1 MDQKLEGNMM
11 NIILL
16 AKQMQRPVKIHLSRS
31 RAIALVTVVLLAPMS
46 VASYMGYYCG
56 SQLAQQKDIDLSTS
70 TSGIPDTASAKL
82 KQEEPREVKETI
94 NALTARLGNLQA
106 QVIRL
111 NALGKRLVA
120 MAGLDKGEFDFSSQ
134 PPQGG
139 PEQQNALPES
149 HLPLP
154 SLTQSINELNQQLD
168 DRQEQL
174 SILETMYMHRNLL
187 DEVLPKGRPVSD
199 GWISS
204 YFGYRTNPFTG
215 GREWHPGVDIA
226 GEMGEPIVAVA
237 AGIVT
242 YAGKHGG
249 YGNLVEINHGNGFVT
264 RYGHNSKVLVKVGQT
279 VSKGQ
284 EVALMGSTGRST
296 GPHVHFEV
304 WRSGRVVNPLKYLSA
319 SN

>member
-1 MDQKLEGNMM
+1 M

-16 AKQMQRPVKIHLSRS
+16 AKQMQRPVKIHLTRS
-31 RAIALVTVVLLAPMS
+31 RAIVLVAVVLLAPLS
-46 VASYMGYYCG
+46 LASYLGFYWG
-56 SQLAQQKDIDLSTS
+56 SQYAQKEIALPSN
-70 TSGIPDTASAKL
+70 
-82 KQEEPREVKETI
+82 EEAMVGADQAGVEAGGPRQVRENI
-94 NALTARLGNLQA
+94 NALTARLGALQA

-111 NALGKRLVA
+111 NALGKRLVD
-120 MAGLDKGEFDFSSQ
+120 MAGLQKGEFDFGAP

-139 PEQQNALPES
+139 PEQPNVLAETP
-149 HLPLP
+149 LPLP
-154 SLTQSINELNQQLD
+154 SLTQSVDQLNQQLD

-174 SILETMYMHRNLL
+174 SVLETMYRHRNLL

-204 YFGYRTNPFTG
+204 YFGYRTDPFNG
-215 GREWHPGVDIA
+215 RREWHPGVDIA
-226 GEMGEPIVAVA
+226 GELGEPVVAVA

-249 YGNLVEINHGNGFVT
+249 YGNLVQINHGNGFVT
-264 RYGHNSKVLVKVGQT
+264 RYGHNSKVLVKVGET

-284 EVALMGSTGRST
+284 EIALMGSTGRST

-304 WRSGRVVNPLKYLSA
+304 WRSGRLVNPIKYLSA

>member
-1 MDQKLEGNMM
+1 M

-46 VASYMGYYCG
+46 LASYMGYYWG
-56 SQLAQQKDIDLSTS
+56 SQSAQQQQIALSSSESDKSVT
-70 TSGIPDTASAKL
+70 PSAES
-82 KQEEPREVKETI
+82 KQEEPREVRETI
-94 NALTARLGNLQA
+94 NALTARLGTLQA

-120 MAGLDKGEFDFSSQ
+120 MAGLEKGEFDFSAQ

-139 PEQQNALPES
+139 PEQPSVLPETQ
-149 HLPLP
+149 LTLP
-154 SLTQSINELNQQLD
+154 SLTQSVNDLNQQLD

-174 SILETMYMHRNLL
+174 SILESMYMHRNLL
-187 DEVLPKGRPVSD
+187 DEVLPKGRPVTD

-226 GEMGEPIVAVA
+226 GKMGEPVVAVA

-249 YGNLVEINHGNGFVT
+249 YGNLVQINHGNGFVT

-304 WRSGRVVNPLKYLSA
+304 WRHGRVVNPLKYLSA

>member
-1 MDQKLEGNMM
+1 M

-31 RAIALVTVVLLAPMS
+31 RAIVLVAAVLLAPLS
-46 VASYMGYYCG
+46 LASYLGFYWG
-56 SQLAQQKDIDLSTS
+56 SQYAQQEIAL
-70 TSGIPDTASAKL
+70 TSGDESLTSSDQAGS
-82 KQEEPREVKETI
+82 EHNVPREVQETI
-94 NALTARLGNLQA
+94 NALTARLGALQA

-111 NALGKRLVA
+111 NALGKRLVD
-120 MAGLDKGEFDFSSQ
+120 MAGLEKGEFDFGSP

-139 PEQQNALPES
+139 PEQPNVLSEKP
-149 HLPLP
+149 LPLP
-154 SLTQSINELNQQLD
+154 ILKQSVNDLNQQLD
-168 DRQEQL
+168 DQQEQL
-174 SILETMYMHRNLL
+174 SVLETMFMHRNLL

-204 YFGYRTNPFTG
+204 YFGYRTDPFTG
-215 GREWHPGVDIA
+215 RREFHQGVDIA
-226 GEMGEPIVAVA
+226 GELGEPVVAVA

-264 RYGHNSKVLVKVGQT
+264 RYGHNSKVLVAVGDT

-304 WRSGRVVNPLKYLSA
+304 WRSGKVVNPIKYLSA
-319 SN
+319 AN

>member
-1 MDQKLEGNMM
+1 M

-31 RAIALVTVVLLAPMS
+31 RAVFLLALVIIAPLS
-46 VASYMGYYCG
+46 LASYAGFYWG
-56 SQLAQQKDIDLSTS
+56 SQYSQSEITSINEEGPLANSSQNN
-70 TSGIPDTASAKL
+70 PAE
-82 KQEEPREVKETI
+82 QEPPREVRESI
-94 NALTARLGNLQA
+94 NALTARLGVLQA

-111 NALGKRLVA
+111 NALGKRLVG
-120 MAGLDKGEFDFSSQ
+120 MAGLEKGEFDFGSP

-139 PEQQNALPES
+139 PEQPSVLDEKP
-149 HLPLP
+149 LPLP
-154 SLTQSINELNQQLD
+154 TLTRSVYDLNQQLKT
-168 DRQEQL
+168 RQEQL
-174 SILETMYMHRNLL
+174 SVLETMFRHRNLL
-187 DEVLPKGRPVSD
+187 DEVLPQGRPVND

-204 YFGYRTNPFTG
+204 YFGYRTDPFNSR
-215 GREWHPGVDIA
+215 REWHPGVDIA
-226 GEMGEPIVAVA
+226 GKLGEPVVAVA

-264 RYGHNSKVLVKVGQT
+264 RYGHNSKVLVAVGDT

-304 WRSGRVVNPLKYLSA
+304 WRSGRLVNPIKYLSA
-319 SN
+319 TN

>member
-1 MDQKLEGNMM
+1 M

-31 RAIALVTVVLLAPMS
+31 RAITLLVVVLLAPLS
-46 VASYMGYYCG
+46 LASYMGFYWG
-56 SQLAQQKDIDLSTS
+56 SQFGQRDMAAMNEEAAPTTS
-70 TSGIPDTASAKL
+70 AATEASD
-82 KQEEPREVKETI
+82 QEPPREVQETI
-94 NALTARLGNLQA
+94 NALTARLGVLQA

-111 NALGKRLVA
+111 NALGKRLVG
-120 MAGLDKGEFDFSSQ
+120 MAGLEKGEFDFGSP

-139 PEQQNALPES
+139 PEQPRVLDEKI
-149 HLPLP
+149 LPLP
-154 SLTQSINELNQQLD
+154 KLSKLINHLNQELN

-174 SILETMYMHRNLL
+174 SVLETMYRHRNLL

-204 YFGYRTNPFTG
+204 YFGYRTDPFDG
-215 GREWHPGVDIA
+215 RREWHPGVDIA
-226 GEMGEPIVAVA
+226 GKLGEPVVAVA

-242 YAGKHGG
+242 YASKHGG

-264 RYGHNSKVLVKVGQT
+264 RYGHNSKILVAVGDT

-304 WRSGRVVNPLKYLSA
+304 WRSGRLVNPIKYRSA
-319 SN
+319 AN

>member
-1 MDQKLEGNMM
+1 M

-31 RAIALVTVVLLAPMS
+31 RAIVLVAAVLLAPLS
-46 VASYMGYYCG
+46 LASYLGFYWG
-56 SQLAQQKDIDLSTS
+56 SQYAQQEIAL
-70 TSGIPDTASAKL
+70 TSGDESLTSSDQAGS
-82 KQEEPREVKETI
+82 EHNVPREVQETI
-94 NALTARLGNLQA
+94 NALTARLGALQA

-111 NALGKRLVA
+111 NALGKRLVD
-120 MAGLDKGEFDFSSQ
+120 MAGLEKGEFDFGSP

-139 PEQQNALPES
+139 PEQPNVLSEKP
-149 HLPLP
+149 LPLP
-154 SLTQSINELNQQLD
+154 ILKQSVNDLNQQLD
-168 DRQEQL
+168 DQQEQL
-174 SILETMYMHRNLL
+174 SVLETMFMHRNLL

-204 YFGYRTNPFTG
+204 FFGYRTDPFTG
-215 GREWHPGVDIA
+215 RREFHQGVDIA
-226 GEMGEPIVAVA
+226 GELGEPVVAVA
-237 AGIVT
+237 AGVVT

-264 RYGHNSKVLVKVGQT
+264 RYGHNSKVLVAVGDT

-304 WRSGRVVNPLKYLSA
+304 WRSGKVVNPIKYLSA
-319 SN
+319 AN

>member
-1 MDQKLEGNMM
+1 MMM

-31 RAIALVTVVLLAPMS
+31 RAILLLSVVLLAPLS
-46 VASYMGYYCG
+46 LATYLGFYWG
-56 SQLAQQKDIDLSTS
+56 SQSSET
-70 TSGIPDTASAKL
+70 GVVYASSDAATKGATQRGAK
-82 KQEEPREVKETI
+82 EEIPREVQETI
-94 NALTARLGNLQA
+94 NALTARLGAMQA

-111 NALGKRLVA
+111 NALGNRLVD

-139 PEQQNALPES
+139 PEQPSVLDERP
-149 HLPLP
+149 LPLP
-154 SLTQSINELNQQLD
+154 TLTLSVDKLNRQLEN
-168 DRQEQL
+168 RQEQL
-174 SILETMYMHRNLL
+174 SVLEMMYRHRNLL

-204 YFGYRTNPFTG
+204 YFGYRTDPFDG
-215 GREWHPGVDIA
+215 RREWHPGVDIA
-226 GEMGEPIVAVA
+226 GKLGEPVVAVA

-264 RYGHNSKVLVKVGQT
+264 RYGHNSKVKVAVGET

-284 EVALMGSTGRST
+284 VVALMGSTGRST

-304 WRSGRVVNPLKYLSA
+304 WRYGKILNPIKYLSA
-319 SN
+319 AN

>member
-1 MDQKLEGNMM
+1 M

-31 RAIALVTVVLLAPMS
+31 RAVFLLALVIIAPLS
-46 VASYMGYYCG
+46 LASYAGFYWG
-56 SQLAQQKDIDLSTS
+56 SQYSQSEITSINEEGALASSPQNN
-70 TSGIPDTASAKL
+70 PAE
-82 KQEEPREVKETI
+82 QEPPREVRESI
-94 NALTARLGNLQA
+94 NALTARLGVLQA

-111 NALGKRLVA
+111 NALGKRLVG
-120 MAGLDKGEFDFSSQ
+120 MAGLEKGEFDFGSP

-139 PEQQNALPES
+139 PEQPSVLDEKP
-149 HLPLP
+149 LPLP
-154 SLTQSINELNQQLD
+154 TLTRSVYDLNQQLKT
-168 DRQEQL
+168 RQEQL
-174 SILETMYMHRNLL
+174 SVLETMFRHRNLL
-187 DEVLPKGRPVSD
+187 DEVLPQGRPVND

-204 YFGYRTNPFTG
+204 YFGYRTDPFNSR
-215 GREWHPGVDIA
+215 REWHPGVDIA
-226 GEMGEPIVAVA
+226 GKLGEPVVAVA

-264 RYGHNSKVLVKVGQT
+264 RYGHNSKVLVAVGDT

-304 WRSGRVVNPLKYLSA
+304 WRSGRLVNPIKYLSA
-319 SN
+319 TN

>member
-1 MDQKLEGNMM
+1 MM

-16 AKQMQRPVKIHLSRS
+16 AKQLQRPVKIHLTRS
-31 RAIALVTVVLLAPMS
+31 RAIVLVAAVLIAPLS
-46 VASYMGYYCG
+46 LASYLGFCWG
-56 SQLAQQKDIDLSTS
+56 SQYAQKEIALTS
-70 TSGIPDTASAKL
+70 SEEAMADAGQAGAADG
-82 KQEEPREVKETI
+82 EPRQVRENI
-94 NALTARLGNLQA
+94 NALTARLGAMQA

-111 NALGKRLVA
+111 NALGKRLVG
-120 MAGLDKGEFDFSSQ
+120 MAGLEKGEFDFGSP

-139 PEQQNALPES
+139 PEQPNVLAEKP
-149 HLPLP
+149 LPLP
-154 SLTQSINELNQQLD
+154 SLTQSVDQLNQQLD

-174 SILETMYMHRNLL
+174 SVLETMFRHRNLL

-204 YFGYRTNPFTG
+204 YFGYRTDPFNG
-215 GREWHPGVDIA
+215 RREWHPGVDIA
-226 GEMGEPIVAVA
+226 GELGEPVVAVA

-249 YGNLVEINHGNGFVT
+249 YGNLVQINHGNGFVT
-264 RYGHNSKVLVKVGQT
+264 RYGHNSKVLVKVGET

-284 EVALMGSTGRST
+284 EIALMGSTGRST

-304 WRSGRVVNPLKYLSA
+304 WRSGRVVNPIKYLSA
-319 SN
+319 AN

>member
-1 MDQKLEGNMM
+1 M

-31 RAIALVTVVLLAPMS
+31 RTVILLAVVFLAPAS
-46 VASYMGYYCG
+46 LASYLGYWWG
-56 SQLAQQKDIDLSTS
+56 SQDAQREIAA
-70 TSGIPDTASAKL
+70 ASSEATMAGAAQAGSETK
-82 KQEEPREVKETI
+82 EPREVRETI
-94 NALTARLGNLQA
+94 NALTARLGVLQA

-111 NALGKRLVA
+111 NALGNRLVD
-120 MAGLDKGEFDFSSQ
+120 MAGLQKGEFDFGSP

-139 PEQQNALPES
+139 PEQPDVVDTQPP
-149 HLPLP
+149 PLS
-154 SLTQSINELNQQLD
+154 SLTQSVDQLNQQLD

-174 SILETMYMHRNLL
+174 SVLEAMYRHRNLL

-204 YFGYRTNPFTG
+204 YFGYRTDPFNG
-215 GREWHPGVDIA
+215 RREWHPGVDIA
-226 GEMGEPIVAVA
+226 GEMGEPVVAVA

-249 YGNLVEINHGNGFVT
+249 YGNLVQINHGNGFVT
-264 RYGHNSKVLVKVGQT
+264 RYGHNSKVLVAVGDT

-284 EVALMGSTGRST
+284 EIALMGSTGRST

-304 WRSGRVVNPLKYLSA
+304 WRAGRVVNPIKYLSA
-319 SN
+319 AN

>member
-1 MDQKLEGNMM
+1 MM

-16 AKQMQRPVKIHLSRS
+16 AKQMQRPIKIHLSRS
-31 RAIALVTVVLLAPMS
+31 RAIIMIVAALFVPMTL
-46 VASYMGYYCG
+46 ASYLGFYWG
-56 SQLAQQKDIDLSTS
+56 SQNAEKELVRTGSVEA
-70 TSGIPDTASAKL
+70 TASSDQAGSMD
-82 KQEEPREVKETI
+82 QDPREVKETI
-94 NALTARLGNLQA
+94 NALTARLGVLQA

-111 NALGKRLVA
+111 NALGKRLVD
-120 MAGLDKGEFDFSSQ
+120 MAGLDKGEFDFGSP

-139 PEQQNALPES
+139 PEQPKVLNEQP
-149 HLPLP
+149 LPLP
-154 SLTQSINELNQQLD
+154 TLTQSVNHLNQELN

-174 SILETMYMHRNLL
+174 GVLETMYRHRNLL

-226 GEMGEPIVAVA
+226 GEMGEPVVAVA

-264 RYGHNSKVLVKVGQT
+264 RYGHNSKVLVTVGQT

-304 WRSGRVVNPLKYLSA
+304 WRSGRVVNPFKYLSA
-319 SN
+319 TN

>member
-1 MDQKLEGNMM
+1 MM

-16 AKQMQRPVKIHLSRS
+16 AKQLQRPVKIHLTRS
-31 RAIALVTVVLLAPMS
+31 RAIVLAAAVFLFPLS
-46 VASYMGYYCG
+46 LASYLGFYWG
-56 SQLAQQKDIDLSTS
+56 SQYAQKEIALPSSEEAMAGAGQTGAQD
-70 TSGIPDTASAKL
+70 G
-82 KQEEPREVKETI
+82 EPRQVRENF
-94 NALTARLGNLQA
+94 NALTARLGAMQA

-111 NALGKRLVA
+111 NALGKRLVG
-120 MAGLDKGEFDFSSQ
+120 MAGLEKGEFDFGSP

-139 PEQQNALPES
+139 PEQPNVLAENPLP
-149 HLPLP
+149 LPLP
-154 SLTQSINELNQQLD
+154 SLTQSVDQLNLQLD

-174 SILETMYMHRNLL
+174 SVLETMFRHRNLL

-204 YFGYRTNPFTG
+204 YFGYRTDPFNG
-215 GREWHPGVDIA
+215 RREWHPGVDIA
-226 GEMGEPIVAVA
+226 GELGEPVVAVA

-249 YGNLVEINHGNGFVT
+249 YGNLVQINHGNGFVT
-264 RYGHNSKVLVKVGQT
+264 RYGHNSKVLVKVGDT

-284 EVALMGSTGRST
+284 EIALMGSTGRST

-304 WRSGRVVNPLKYLSA
+304 WRSGRVVNPIKYLSA
-319 SN
+319 AN

>member
-1 MDQKLEGNMM
+1 M

-31 RAIALVTVVLLAPMS
+31 RAVVLLVLVLIAPLS
-46 VASYMGYYCG
+46 LASYVGFYWG
-56 SQLAQQKDIDLSTS
+56 SQYSQREMAAMNDEGAVTNTTQ
-70 TSGIPDTASAKL
+70 AEAAE
-82 KQEEPREVKETI
+82 QEPPREVRETI
-94 NALTARLGNLQA
+94 NALTARLGVLQA

-111 NALGKRLVA
+111 NALGKRLVG
-120 MAGLDKGEFDFSSQ
+120 MAGLEKGEFDFGSP

-139 PEQQNALPES
+139 PEQPHVLDEKP
-149 HLPLP
+149 LPLP
-154 SLTQSINELNQQLD
+154 TLTQSVDDLNQQLNN
-168 DRQEQL
+168 RQEQL
-174 SILETMYMHRNLL
+174 GVLETMFRHRNLL
-187 DEVLPKGRPVSD
+187 DEVLPQGRPVSD

-204 YFGYRTNPFTG
+204 YFGYRTDPFNG
-215 GREWHPGVDIA
+215 RREWHPGVDIA
-226 GEMGEPIVAVA
+226 GELGEPVVAVA

-264 RYGHNSKVLVKVGQT
+264 RYGHNSKVLVAVGDT

-304 WRSGRVVNPLKYLSA
+304 WRSGRVVNPIKYLSA
-319 SN
+319 AN

>member
-1 MDQKLEGNMM
+1 M

-31 RAIALVTVVLLAPMS
+31 RALVLLFAVLLAPLS
-46 VASYMGYYCG
+46 LASYVGFYWG
-56 SQLAQQKDIDLSTS
+56 SQYSLVAMNGQTVP
-70 TSGIPDTASAKL
+70 TGISQSSA
-82 KQEEPREVKETI
+82 ENHEPREVRETI
-94 NALTARLGNLQA
+94 NALTARLGALQA

-111 NALGKRLVA
+111 NALGKRLVG
-120 MAGLDKGEFDFSSQ
+120 MAGLEKGEFDFGSP

-139 PEQQNALPES
+139 PEQPRVLDEQA
-149 HLPLP
+149 LPLP
-154 SLTQSINELNQQLD
+154 TLTQSVYELNQEVN

-174 SILETMYMHRNLL
+174 SVLETMFRHRNLL
-187 DEVLPKGRPVSD
+187 DEVLPQGRPVSD

-204 YFGYRTNPFTG
+204 YFGYRTDPFN
-215 GREWHPGVDIA
+215 GRREYHQGVDIA
-226 GEMGEPIVAVA
+226 GELAEPIVAVA

-264 RYGHNSKVLVKVGQT
+264 RYGHNSKVLVQVGDT

-284 EVALMGSTGRST
+284 EIALMGSTGRST

-304 WRSGRVVNPLKYLSA
+304 WRSGRVVNPIKYLSA
-319 SN
+319 TN